1 MTLSNTTKIVKNINL
16 SAQNFEISSMQT
28 SSTLR
33 FVYSSQC
40 SREHFQYFDDGYCHL
55 LMIHLGSLFSVN
67 FPSIATTFISGIVST
82 GDTSFVILEMVDI
95 SLKLLSFFAESIS
108 CSSNS
113 VKSVDLCLSSWR
125 FFSDRFVTQLR
136 RYFHFGNNHI
146 NILILKIDDAMKH
159 PTTMDAAMTENSF
172 SRSGYLLS
180 EIAQVHPSNVEF

>member
-1 MTLSNTTKIVKNINL
+1 
-16 SAQNFEISSMQT
+16 MQT

-40 SREHFQYFDDGYCHL
+40 SREKFQHFDDGYCHL

-67 FPSIATTFISGIVST
+67 FPSIATTFISGMVST

-113 VKSVDLCLSSWR
+113 VKSVVLCLSSWR
-125 FFSDRFVTQLR
+125 FFSDIFVTQLR

>member
-1 MTLSNTTKIVKNINL
+1 
-16 SAQNFEISSMQT
+16 
-28 SSTLR
+28 
-33 FVYSSQC
+33 
-40 SREHFQYFDDGYCHL
+40 
-55 LMIHLGSLFSVN
+55 MIHLGSLFSVN

-125 FFSDRFVTQLR
+125 FFSDRFVTFVGIFTLVTTTC
-136 RYFHFGNNHI
+136 

-159 PTTMDAAMTENSF
+159 PTTMDAVMTENSF

-180 EIAQVHPSNVEF
+180 EIAQVHPSNVEFWNCLKNGTLLDVAKWSVH

>member
-1 MTLSNTTKIVKNINL
+1 M
-16 SAQNFEISSMQT
+16 
-28 SSTLR
+28 
-33 FVYSSQC
+33 
-40 SREHFQYFDDGYCHL
+40 
-55 LMIHLGSLFSVN
+55 
-67 FPSIATTFISGIVST
+67 VST

-113 VKSVDLCLSSWR
+113 VKSVVLCLSSWR
-125 FFSDRFVTQLR
+125 FFSDRFVTFVGIFTLVTTTC
-136 RYFHFGNNHI
+136 